1 MNKAVSSREFNQG
14 TGAAKRAA
22 KSGPVFITDRGQPA
36 FVLMTI
42 ESYRALTG
50 NRPTLA
56 DLIGMKDGGDIEFD
70 PPRLKDFPREVDF
83 DLD

>member
-42 ESYRALTG
+42 ETYRALTG

-56 DLIGMKDGGDIEFD
+56 DLLGMKDGGDIEFD
-70 PPRLKDFPREVDF
+70 PPRWNGPARATPFEF
-83 DLD
+83 D

>member
-42 ESYRALTG
+42 ETYRTLTG

-56 DLIGMKDGGDIEFD
+56 DLLGMKDGGDIEFD
-70 PPRLKDFPREVDF
+70 PPRLNGPARATPFEF
-83 DLD
+83 D